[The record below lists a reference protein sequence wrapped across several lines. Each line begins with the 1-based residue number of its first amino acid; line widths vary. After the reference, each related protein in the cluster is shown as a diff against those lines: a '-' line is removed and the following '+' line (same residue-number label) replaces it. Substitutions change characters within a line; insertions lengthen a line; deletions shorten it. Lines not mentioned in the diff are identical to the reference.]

1 MHKFIT
7 IGTIEEKIDKMIA
20 MKSALSEELI
30 QSSKWLTELDDTE
43 LMDLMLLDTSAI
55 K

>member
-20 MKSALSEELI
+20 LKSALSEELI
-30 QSSKWLTELDDTE
+30 QSSQWLTELKDDE
-43 LMDLMLLDTSAI
+43 LMDLMMLDTTAL